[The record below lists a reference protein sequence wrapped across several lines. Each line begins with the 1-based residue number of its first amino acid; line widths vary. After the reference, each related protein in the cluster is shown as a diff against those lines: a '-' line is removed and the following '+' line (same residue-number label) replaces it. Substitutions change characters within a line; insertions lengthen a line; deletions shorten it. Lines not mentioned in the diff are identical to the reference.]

1 MAASVK
7 EFEPEDADLVSWLLK
22 DTYELQFQWLRE
34 LEDIRSNQICGICTI
49 ISQLVLS
56 DIPKNVSLRIQKSE
70 PKIPMVPFCSLLAVA
85 VA

>member
-1 MAASVK
+1 VAASVK

-34 LEDIRSNQICGICTI
+34 LEDLRSNQICGICTI

-70 PKIPMVPFCSLLAVA
+70 SKNSVVSFRSLSAVA